1 MKFFISN
8 IFIAIFLLNTNKAEN
23 VDSYLQQQ
31 SISIANGM
39 PRTMLPRG
47 TVLMC
52 ATDEI
57 DHWFNMNEKGLE
69 RDAWTRAPGLP
80 ETRDPGILPSRV

>member
-1 MKFFISN
+1 
-8 IFIAIFLLNTNKAEN
+8 

-31 SISIANGM
+31 SKSIANGAA
-39 PRTMLPRG
+39 RGMLPRG

-57 DHWFNMNEKGLE
+57 NNWFNMDGKGLGE
-69 RDAWTRAPGLP
+69 YAGHTNY
-80 ETRDPGILPSRV
+80 I

>member
-1 MKFFISN
+1 MKFFLQLTYLAV
-8 IFIAIFLLNTNKAEN
+8 FFFHYTVAED
-23 VDSYLQQQ
+23 VESYLQQQ
-31 SISIANGM
+31 SKTIANGV

-57 DHWFNMNEKGLE
+57 NNWFNLDGKGIGEYAGNKL
-69 RDAWTRAPGLP
+69 RL
-80 ETRDPGILPSRV
+80 ICSSS

>member
-23 VDSYLQQQ
+23 VASYLQQQ

-57 DHWFNMNEKGLE
+57 DHWFNMNGKGLGE
-69 RDAWTRAPGLP
+69 YSGDKNS
-80 ETRDPGILPSRV
+80 ILKYK

>member
-1 MKFFISN
+1 MNFIYSA
-8 IFIAIFLLNTNKAEN
+8 IFIAIFLLQHNNAEN

-31 SISIANGM
+31 SKSIANGV

-57 DHWFNMNEKGLE
+57 NNWFNMDGKGLGE
-69 RDAWTRAPGLP
+69 YAGHTNY
-80 ETRDPGILPSRV
+80 I

>member
-1 MKFFISN
+1 MKFLHST
-8 IFIAIFLLNTNKAEN
+8 IFIAICLLYTNNAEN

-31 SISIANGM
+31 SKSIANGAA
-39 PRTMLPRG
+39 RGMLPRG

-57 DHWFNMNEKGLE
+57 NNWFNMDGKGLGE
-69 RDAWTRAPGLP
+69 YAGHTNY
-80 ETRDPGILPSRV
+80 I